1 LTLRSNGEM
10 RFLNRFFVT
19 SIQGDDPG
27 LWRGPIHGR
36 FEQRLQLRHQR
47 PQQRDDKRAAAAQ
60 Q

>member
-1 LTLRSNGEM
+1 M
-10 RFLNRFFVT
+10 RFLNRFFVA
-19 SIQGDDPG
+19 SIQGDDPR